1 MFSLAAFSS
10 IESFRGNLNF
20 LCLVLIAFGNAR
32 LLFPPT
38 VVGEDEGDASG
49 DDNPADHHRKMLS

>member
-10 IESFRGNLNF
+10 IESFRGTLIF
-20 LCLVLIAFGNAR
+20 LCLVLIAFIAR
-32 LLFPPT
+32 LLFLST

-49 DDNPADHHRKMLS
+49 DDNPRRPPP